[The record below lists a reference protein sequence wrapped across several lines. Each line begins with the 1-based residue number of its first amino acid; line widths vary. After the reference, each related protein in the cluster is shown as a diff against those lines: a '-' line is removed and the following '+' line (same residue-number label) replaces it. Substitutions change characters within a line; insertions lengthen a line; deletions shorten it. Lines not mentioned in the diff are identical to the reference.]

1 MPIVIKAVEEKEYEE
16 WLANANKAKTADV
29 AKINK

>member
-1 MPIVIKAVEEKEYEE
+1 MPIVIEAVEEKEYEE
-16 WLANANKAKTADV
+16 WLANADKVKSSDV

>member
-1 MPIVIKAVEEKEYEE
+1 MPIVIKAVEEKEYVE

-29 AKINK
+29 AEINK

>member
-1 MPIVIKAVEEKEYEE
+1 MPIVIKAVEEKEYNE
-16 WLANANKAKTADV
+16 WLANASDKKTSGI